1 MLAKKI
7 AYNTIIS
14 VLAKVLGTAMALVI
28 IGLITRYLGQNGFGE
43 YSTILAFLYIFS
55 ILADLGLYSI
65 ALREVSKQGADETQI
80 VSQAFSFRFWSGLL
94 IFGIGAGIVWFLPYS
109 LQVKIGVGIAA
120 LGFWLLSNIQILM
133 TVFQKYLKMEKAA
146 LAELV
151 GRAVQLGLVAFFIWK
166 KLSFLSIILTVSL
179 SAAANFFFI
188 YLFVQK
194 YVPVKIKWSPSY
206 WKKML
211 RESYPLAVSAVFVMI
226 YFKLDTIMLSLMKPA
241 GDVGIYG
248 LAYKILESLIFFP
261 ALFVGLIMP
270 LLSKY
275 AQLNQDEFK
284 RVAQKGLE
292 VLLIF
297 AVPLA
302 IGGLALSGPIIKFIA
317 GQGFEPAANV
327 LDILIFATAII
338 FLGSLFSNMIIAIE
352 KQRSLAKIY
361 GLGAIFNFT
370 VNLILIPKF
379 SYLGAASSTLLT
391 EALVTLLMMV
401 VIKKAINYFPN
412 FKPLVRICLASL
424 IMGAALYFSRD
435 LNILV
440 LLAMGMVI
448 YFVCLLAIRGVS
460 FKEILALI
468 KPSAEIRQ

>member
-1 MLAKKI
+1 M
-7 AYNTIIS
+7 
-14 VLAKVLGTAMALVI
+14 
-28 IGLITRYLGQNGFGE
+28 
-43 YSTILAFLYIFS
+43 
-55 ILADLGLYSI
+55 
-65 ALREVSKQGADETQI
+65 
-80 VSQAFSFRFWSGLL
+80 
-94 IFGIGAGIVWFLPYS
+94 
-109 LQVKIGVGIAA
+109 
-120 LGFWLLSNIQILM
+120 
-133 TVFQKYLKMEKAA
+133 
-146 LAELV
+146 
-151 GRAVQLGLVAFFIWK
+151 
-166 KLSFLSIILTVSL
+166 
-179 SAAANFFFI
+179 
-188 YLFVQK
+188 
-194 YVPVKIKWSPSY
+194 
-206 WKKML
+206 
-211 RESYPLAVSAVFVMI
+211 
-226 YFKLDTIMLSLMKPA
+226 
-241 GDVGIYG
+241 
-248 LAYKILESLIFFP
+248 
-261 ALFVGLIMP
+261 
-270 LLSKY
+270 
-275 AQLNQDEFK
+275 
-284 RVAQKGLE
+284 
-292 VLLIF
+292 
-297 AVPLA
+297 
-302 IGGLALSGPIIKFIA
+302 
-317 GQGFEPAANV
+317 
-327 LDILIFATAII
+327 DILIFATAII

>member
-302 IGGLALSGPIIKFIA
+302 IGGLALSRA
-317 GQGFEPAANV
+317 
-327 LDILIFATAII
+327 D
-338 FLGSLFSNMIIAIE
+338 
-352 KQRSLAKIY
+352 Y
-361 GLGAIFNFT
+361 
-370 VNLILIPKF
+370 
-379 SYLGAASSTLLT
+379 
-391 EALVTLLMMV
+391 
-401 VIKKAINYFPN
+401 
-412 FKPLVRICLASL
+412 
-424 IMGAALYFSRD
+424 
-435 LNILV
+435 
-440 LLAMGMVI
+440 
-448 YFVCLLAIRGVS
+448 
-460 FKEILALI
+460 
-468 KPSAEIRQ
+468 

>member
-1 MLAKKI
+1 MLAKRI
-7 AYNTIIS
+7 AYNIIIS
-14 VLAKVLGTAMALVI
+14 ALARVLGTAMALVI
-28 IGLITRYLGQNGFGE
+28 IGLVTRYLGQNGFGN
-43 YSTILAFLYIFS
+43 YSTILAFLYVFS

-65 ALREVSKQGADETQI
+65 ALREISKEGADESQI

-94 IFGIGAGIVWFLPYS
+94 IFGIGAGIVWLFPYS
-109 LQVKIGVGIAA
+109 PQVKIGVGIAA

-133 TVFQKYLKMEKAA
+133 TVFQKYLKMERAA

-166 KLSFLSIILTVSL
+166 KLSFLSIILTMSL
-179 SAAANFFFI
+179 GAVANFFFI

-194 YVPVKIKWSPSY
+194 YVSVKIKWNPPY

-248 LAYKILESLIFFP
+248 VAYKILESLIFFP

-275 AQLNQDEFK
+275 AQLNQDKFK
-284 RVAQKGLE
+284 WVAQKGLE

-302 IGGLALSGPIIKFIA
+302 IGGLALSGPIIKLIA
-317 GQGFEPAANV
+317 GQGFEPAVKV

-338 FLGSLFSNMIIAIE
+338 FLGSLFSNMIIAAE

-361 GLGAIFNFT
+361 GAGAVFNFT

-379 SYLGAASSTLLT
+379 SYLGAATSTLLT
-391 EALVTLLMMV
+391 EVLVTLLMV
-401 VIKKAINYFPN
+401 IVIKKSMNYLPN
-412 FKPLVRICLASL
+412 FKPMAKILLASF
-424 IMGAALYFSRD
+424 IMGAALYFFRD

-440 LLAMGMVI
+440 LLAVGMAI
-448 YFVCLLAIRGVS
+448 YFVCLLAIRGIS
-460 FKEILALI
+460 FREILSLI
-468 KPSAEIRQ
+468 KPGGEKL